1 MKNTTYL
8 SLLAVAALASLA
20 SCSSEDIPDVPA
32 ADDVETFTIT
42 MPSELGSRAFDSG
55 LKATNLYVAVYP
67 QGSTEAAIISNF
79 KDGANPTA
87 VKTQGFN
94 GSSLSTTV
102 TIPLVKDMEY
112 DVVFWAESYTDGAA
126 DDPYSFDSASRS
138 IKVDYSKMPLDS
150 EEADAFYAQ
159 VSIKSAGTVHN
170 VTLTRPFAQINV
182 GTADLQQA
190 AAAGKAV
197 TKAGLTFSQLD
208 NTFNLATSQ
217 ASGSDENVTFPVTPL
232 PASADYPFPVA
243 GYDYLAMA
251 YVLVGYGTGD
261 KASISDIA
269 LTLNDDTKPFATYTN
284 IPAQRNFR
292 TNIYGALLTNPEVFN
307 VTINPAFEGTFTA
320 DVKAET
326 ADDLAQAL
334 QSPAASVIEIPQ
346 SIDASSL
353 TKEQLTFTAPKTL
366 KMADGAVLT
375 LPANATIEA
384 NASLTLQG
392 GTLKNTA
399 GSSTAAAD
407 DGSLSLIN
415 IHKGSLKI
423 DGTTIVNN
431 PDYHYHGNQ
440 RNSSAITYYGEVD
453 SVTITDAN
461 VSSGMFAL
469 CGMNR
474 GANNAVVN
482 IKNSTLSST
491 SSVHDNGVNWAY
503 AVRLFGKT
511 AVLDNCTVYGIQ
523 GALSTD
529 SGVQCTINGGNY
541 YTYNTEGQTD
551 AFYAVYATS
560 NSTVTVNGGYFYS
573 PNKRT
578 SLDIEGTSCL
588 VSGNND
594 VNLPDG
600 TFILNTCNLSGK
612 PYNTTGAG
620 SIYQPATGYQY
631 VTNTP
636 AISYQGRDYVLSVV
650 KK

>member
-32 ADDVETFTIT
+32 AGDVETFTIT

-87 VKTQGFN
+87 ITSNGFN

-102 TIPLVKDMEY
+102 TIPLVKGSAY
-112 DVVFWAESYTDGAA
+112 DVVFWAESYEDGAEGT
-126 DDPYSFDSASRS
+126 PYTFDSAARTIS
-138 IKVDYSKMPLDS
+138 VNYANMPIDK
-150 EEADAFYAQ
+150 EEADAFYAK
-159 VSIKSAGTVHN
+159 VSFTSNGTRHN

-182 GTADLQQA
+182 GTDDLA
-190 AAAGKAV
+190 AAKAAGKDV
-197 TKAGLTFSQLD
+197 TSAGLTFSELAT
-208 NTFNLATSQ
+208 TFNLSTSK
-217 ASGSDENVTFPVTPL
+217 ASGSQKNVAFAAQPL
-232 PASADYPFPVA
+232 PAAETFPVA
-243 GYDYLAMA
+243 GYDYLTMA
-251 YVLVGYGTGD
+251 YVLVGDQTND
-261 KASISDIA
+261 KVSIPAVD
-269 LTLNDDTKPFATYTN
+269 LMLNNDATAFATYTN

-392 GTLKNTA
+392 GTLKNTT